1 MVAMSIEDNKAVA
14 RRFFEEF
21 SNGNMDA
28 VADLMAPDHVF
39 HFPLA
44 PGPQDKAQHVAN
56 QQVIKT
62 IFPDYRM
69 EVVDQIAEGDFVTTR
84 CNMRGTQQGEFMG
97 RPGAGQTF
105 EILLVNIMQ
114 IRDGLIVEEWD
125 EFDTLS
131 FLAQLSPLYQADWT
145 HLGDS

>member
-1 MVAMSIEDNKAVA
+1 MAAMSIEDNKAVA
-14 RRFFEEF
+14 RRFFEAF

-28 VADLMAPDHVF
+28 VADLMADDHVF

-56 QQVIKT
+56 QRMIKT

-69 EVVDQIAEGDFVTTR
+69 EVIDQIAEGDMVTTR
-84 CNMRGTQQGEFMG
+84 CDMRGTQQGEFQG
-97 RPGAGQTF
+97 RPGTGQTF
-105 EILLVNIMQ
+105 EINLVNIMR
-114 IRDGLIVEEWD
+114 IRDGLIVDEWD

-131 FLAQLSPLYQADWT
+131 FLAQLGIVERP
-145 HLGDS
+145 